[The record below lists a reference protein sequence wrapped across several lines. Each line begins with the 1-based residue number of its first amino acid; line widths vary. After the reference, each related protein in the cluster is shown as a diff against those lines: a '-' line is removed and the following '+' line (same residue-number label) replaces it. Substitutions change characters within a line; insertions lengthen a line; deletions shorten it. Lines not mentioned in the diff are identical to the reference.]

1 METPLQKATRLLTA
15 LEELVMQETTLIRT
29 MDFIEAVDVRERSG
43 PLVEKLCALAA
54 YPEVAGVRP
63 RVAALL
69 ERWGRNHHFLDT
81 QLVRLQGE
89 LNRVTEARGRLRHV
103 VPAYLV
109 QGTVPAESRLNTA
122 A

>member
-1 METPLQKATRLLTA
+1 METPFQSANRMLTA
-15 LEELVMQETTLIRT
+15 LEELVMEETTLIHT
-29 MDFIEAVDVRERSG
+29 MDFVEAVDVRERSG

-69 ERWGRNHHFLDT
+69 ERWGQNHHFLDM
-81 QLVRLQGE
+81 QLTRLQGE
-89 LNRVTEARGRLRHV
+89 LNRVTEARGRLRRV
-103 VPAYLV
+103 VPAYLGRSV
-109 QGTVPAESRLNTA
+109 APEARLNTA

>member
-1 METPLQKATRLLTA
+1 METPFQTATRMLTA
-15 LEELVMQETTLIRT
+15 LEELVMEETTLIRG

-54 YPEVAGVRP
+54 YPEVAVMRP

-69 ERWGRNHHFLDT
+69 ELWGQNHHFLDM
-81 QLVRLQGE
+81 QLTRLQGE

-103 VPAYLV
+103 VPAYLG
-109 QGTVPAESRLNTA
+109 QTTASESRLNTA